1 MEILLWLVPAALVT
15 GVAMLVVGWLGR
27 DERGQLDREA
37 RARLLGEALAREP
50 RSPGYAVERRTPERS
65 TGVALRPS
73 RQRPVLL
80 RGEAV
85 ELAPDAEGVVVKETG
100 SEGERKRRAS

>member
-1 MEILLWLVPAALVT
+1 MEILLWLVPAAVVT

-27 DERGQLDREA
+27 DEWGQVDRETA
-37 RARLLGEALAREP
+37 ARLLGEALSAEP
-50 RSPGYAVERRTPERS
+50 RRSPGYALERRTPERS

-80 RGEAV
+80 QGDVVEAV
-85 ELAPDAEGVVVKETG
+85 ELAPDVEGVVVKE
-100 SEGERKRRAS
+100 SRAS

>member
-1 MEILLWLVPAALVT
+1 MEILLWLVPASVVT

-27 DERGQLDREA
+27 DERGQVDRETA
-37 RARLLGEALAREP
+37 ARLLGEALSAEP
-50 RSPGYAVERRTPERS
+50 RHNPGYALERRTPERS

-80 RGEAV
+80 QGEAV
-85 ELAPDAEGVVVKETG
+85 ELAPDVEGVVVKET
-100 SEGERKRRAS
+100 RAS